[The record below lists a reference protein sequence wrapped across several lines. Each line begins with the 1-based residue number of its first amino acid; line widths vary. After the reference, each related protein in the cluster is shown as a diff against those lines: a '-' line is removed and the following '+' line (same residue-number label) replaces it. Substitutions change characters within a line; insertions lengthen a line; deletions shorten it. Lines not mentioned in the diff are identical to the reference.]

1 MSQTRSALISTI
13 MIVGMATS
21 GLRAQS
27 SDPPNNA
34 PLQAGPL
41 VLAPVIRLTNVGHD
55 SNVFN
60 RNQDDNPQSDIT
72 ATLSPSVDAWLRM
85 AHARAN
91 GRTQFDAYYFKQLT
105 NLRAIDTDTSGHIE
119 VPLNRVLA
127 YATGSL
133 TNTRHRQNLEIDAL
147 ARRRNDSVTTG
158 IDLRLTAKVT
168 AGVFARRSQ
177 LRYNTNSLYFGID
190 LARAL
195 NHTSAGGGAEL
206 RYALTP
212 LTTIAVGA
220 EQSRD
225 RFDLASDRDSDNRN
239 VVANVQFN
247 PRALISGGASFGV
260 QKHHVL
266 GGLAPDFSGSVMSA
280 DLGYS
285 LLGRTRFT
293 VTARRQLEYS
303 YVEDTD
309 YLRGGA
315 ALIVTQRLGDSWDVG
330 GSFGR
335 DRLSYRRN
343 ASLSNTSTTPGLTDE
358 TVFVSSGNIRYNL
371 GHTQIGVDVEY
382 RERLADQ
389 TLAYRG
395 YQRLRVGST
404 LTYAF

>member
-1 MSQTRSALISTI
+1 
-13 MIVGMATS
+13 
-21 GLRAQS
+21 
-27 SDPPNNA
+27 
-34 PLQAGPL
+34 
-41 VLAPVIRLTNVGHD
+41 LTNVGHD

-60 RNQDDNPQSDIT
+60 RYRDDNPQSDVT

-91 GRTQFDAYYFKQLT
+91 GRTQFDAYYFRQLT
-105 NLRAIDTDTSGHIE
+105 DLRAIDTDSSGHIE
-119 VPLNRVLA
+119 VPVNRVLP
-127 YATGSL
+127 YATGTL

-147 ARRRNDSVTTG
+147 ARRRNDSVTAG
-158 IDLRLTAKVT
+158 VDIRLTAKVT
-168 AGVFARRSQ
+168 AGAFERRTS
-177 LRYNTNSLYFGID
+177 LRYNANSLYFGTD
-190 LARAL
+190 LARVL
-195 NHTSAGGGAEL
+195 NHTSIGEGVEL

-212 LTTIAVGA
+212 LTTFGVGA
-220 EQSRD
+220 ERSRD
-225 RFDLASDRDSDNRN
+225 RFDFASERDSDNRSIG
-239 VVANVQFN
+239 ANIQFS
-247 PRALISGGASFGV
+247 PRALISGGASVGV

-266 GGLAPDFSGSVMSA
+266 GGLAPDFSGSVVAA

-285 LLGRTRFT
+285 LLGRTRFA
-293 VTARRQLEYS
+293 VTGRRQLEYS
-303 YVEDTD
+303 YIDDTD

-315 ALIVTQRLGDSWDVG
+315 ALVVTQRLGDSWDVG
-330 GSFGR
+330 GSLGR

-343 ASLSNTSTTPGLTDE
+343 ASLRNTSTTPGLTDE

-389 TLAYRG
+389 TQTFRG